1 MSTPVRIRLRYT
13 DVDTFVDKFAPN
25 VTRGG
30 VFLASRAIQPVG
42 SVIPFE
48 VQLVSGEVILSGRGK
63 VSWVKEFNPAEPGRP
78 YGMGVQFVSVDPAS
92 RPVLARILR
101 AKEASG
107 PHDRRVTG
115 AHVPLASRQTTAPL
129 PLLNGRPGVFAP
141 TVDTSVDLVAEYG
154 LDELTVRRVMER
166 AWMLGARA
174 DDDLVDLL
182 RPEPAETITL
192 IQALADLP
200 RLLDPRSSRRR
211 TTLAMRPLGPGVAPA
226 IELVGTTGELGPL
239 GSTLGAVST
248 PPAANSNGPASTE
261 ASPEGVTVGAA
272 VSSAAAD
279 PAAGPTAADPAE
291 ITNNESGRTTSEL
304 AAADEPG
311 SGPTRTGRGKKRRR

>member
-1 MSTPVRIRLRYT
+1 VSTPVRIRLRYT

-48 VQLVSGEVILSGRGK
+48 VQLVSGEVVLSGRGK

-78 YGMGVQFVSVDPAS
+78 YGMGVQFLSIDPAS

-115 AHVPLASRQTTAPL
+115 PQVPLASRQTTAPL
-129 PLLNGRPGVFAP
+129 PLLNGRPGAFAP
-141 TVDTSVDLVAEYG
+141 AVDTSVDLVAEYG
-154 LDELTVRRVMER
+154 LDELAVRRVIER

-174 DDDLVDLL
+174 DDDLIDLL
-182 RPEPAETITL
+182 RPEPVETATL
-192 IQALADLP
+192 MQALADLP

-211 TTLAMRPLGPGVAPA
+211 TLAMRPIGPGVAPV
-226 IELVGTTGELGPL
+226 IELVGTTGELGPI
-239 GSTLGAVST
+239 GGA
-248 PPAANSNGPASTE
+248 PAALNDSGPASIDRSAET
-261 ASPEGVTVGAA
+261 ATAAAA
-272 VSSAAAD
+272 VSSAAA
-279 PAAGPTAADPAE
+279 PAAVDPAE
-291 ITNNESGRTTSEL
+291 ITNNDSGRTASEL
-304 AAADEPG
+304 AAADDAG
-311 SGPTRTGRGKKRRR
+311 SGPTRTGRNKKRRR